1 MILDAILAVGVLQL
15 VVAVADLFVDLRGV
29 RPVRRRRQMADVADT
44 MVAAAEQRFGAGHGS
59 DKARWARERVI
70 EVMHCRPTEAEA
82 LVEFAVAK
90 AKGLKR

>member
-1 MILDAILAVGVLQL
+1 MLYAILAVGLLQL
-15 VVAVADLFVDLRGV
+15 AVALVDLFVDLRGV

-70 EVMHCRPTEAEA
+70 EVTRCRPTEAEA

-90 AKGLKR
+90 ARGPKG